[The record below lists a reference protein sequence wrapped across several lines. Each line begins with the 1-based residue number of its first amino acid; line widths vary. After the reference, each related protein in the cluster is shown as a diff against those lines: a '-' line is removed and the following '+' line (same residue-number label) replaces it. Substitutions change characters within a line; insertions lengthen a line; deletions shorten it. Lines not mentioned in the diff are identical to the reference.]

1 LLNTQEF
8 TIITLKLNLNMAKAG
23 ETKSDA
29 ENESIA
35 SIIGGHGM
43 RSVLDV
49 EDVIDTT
56 SGRSGN
62 TVAAVVELT
71 RQGAMIDHDYILS
84 VLQAAISLLAEDEDE
99 NGGSPAFLVPFA
111 SNPSRI
117 RMPRRNN
124 ENRDRHHGSGM
135 TQ

>member
-1 LLNTQEF
+1 
-8 TIITLKLNLNMAKAG
+8 MAKAS

-49 EDVIDTT
+49 EDVINTT
-56 SGRSGN
+56 SRSGN
-62 TVAAVVELT
+62 TVAAVVEPT

-124 ENRDRHHGSGM
+124 ENRDRRHGSGM